1 MHILLDTHI
10 YLWWLQDDPKLS
22 VAARSRMDAASAV
35 FVSSASIWEAAIKK
49 SIGKLDVDVNQL
61 VAAITGNGLHELP
74 VSTKHA
80 AMVARLPV
88 IHRDPFDRVLIAQSL
103 CEPMRFL
110 TADRK
115 LSAYSELVVVV

>member
-1 MHILLDTHI
+1 MRILLDTHV

-49 SIGKLDVDVNQL
+49 STGKLDVDVNQL

-74 VSTKHA
+74 VSAKHA

-115 LSAYSELVVVV
+115 LSAYSELVVIV